1 MAERPAPLPDL
12 DWSPQRAEA
21 LGIRMVE
28 VWRDFLAS
36 LPDRPVSPGLSADR
50 VRDAVTMPVPD
61 DPLPDP
67 MLLEHVRSVVDHSM
81 YPGHPAFMAYITGA
95 GTVPGAAADFIAAA
109 LNQNLGGWRLSPGA
123 TEIEVHLLH
132 WSAER
137 FGLPGER
144 AGGLMPSGGAMANF
158 TALRPPRDR
167 HA

>member
-36 LPDRPVSPGLSADR
+36 LPNRPVSPGLSADR

-67 MLLEHVRSVVDHSM
+67 VLLDHVRSVVDHSM

-109 LNQNLGGWRLSPGA
+109 LNQNLG
-123 TEIEVHLLH
+123 
-132 WSAER
+132 
-137 FGLPGER
+137 
-144 AGGLMPSGGAMANF
+144 AGGSARARPRSRFTCSTGSPSASGCPR
-158 TALRPPRDR
+158 TRP
-167 HA
+167 AG